1 MKKLT
6 KFALMLLFGAFAL
19 GFTSCSDDDDNT
31 TADATQL
38 DVTSSSST
46 LSNIVTN
53 YVDNV
58 VNPTY
63 ADLHNAAVELHTACA
78 ALNAKRQAGNVEQSN
93 IDAG

>member
-1 MKKLT
+1 MKELT
-6 KFALMLLFGAFAL
+6 KFALMLLSGAFAL

-58 VNPTY
+58 VNQLMPTCTMQ
-63 ADLHNAAVELHTACA
+63 LLSFTLL
-78 ALNAKRQAGNVEQSN
+78 ALP
-93 IDAG
+93 